1 MRRSGSYYGATAAG
15 AVSDDDR
22 EQARALG
29 RRVARLAV
37 RLADSLVSERAGEA
51 GATEGGAPALPMA
64 ARIRALLA
72 GPPWVDRPYA
82 LTLLGV
88 EPPEGV
94 AALPQRLW
102 LILDVADARDFDDEW
117 REPLLRHR
125 LRRIRDEEIET
136 TVATTDGVRGAARGR
151 LAPRA
156 GGPLGVPPRRP
167 AARSKRARGA
177 PHGDRAAL
185 PPTTRWSVWRAR
197 STCRQ
202 GARWRRWTARMPRRG
217 IRAAAHRGR
226 SPPARRRAR
235 SHGWPAS
242 WRRAR
247 TRRRTGSTPPPRQTA
262 LGRRIAPWLDA
273 LTPAVADSVLGEAA
287 RALRAYFADREWLRE
302 PEIYALRPP
311 PRR

>member
-1 MRRSGSYYGATAAG
+1 M
-15 AVSDDDR
+15 
-22 EQARALG
+22 
-29 RRVARLAV
+29 
-37 RLADSLVSERAGEA
+37 SERAGEA

-136 TVATTDGVRGAARGR
+136 TVATTDGVEALLEGVSRRALEVRWEFRHAAPLHDPSGRGERLTAIARRFPDDALER
-151 LAPRA
+151 LARPLYLQAGRA
-156 GGPLGVPPRRP
+156 MEAL
-167 AARSKRARGA
+167 
-177 PHGDRAAL
+177 DRAY
-185 PPTTRWSVWRAR
+185 
-197 STCRQ
+197 
-202 GARWRRWTARMPRRG
+202 
-217 IRAAAHRGR
+217 AAAGD
-226 SPPARRRAR
+226 SGA
-235 SHGWPAS
+235 GAS
-242 WRRAR
+242 GTIAAGEAASAL
-247 TRRRTGSTPPPRQTA
+247 TRLACILEEGAHPTADWLDAAARQTA